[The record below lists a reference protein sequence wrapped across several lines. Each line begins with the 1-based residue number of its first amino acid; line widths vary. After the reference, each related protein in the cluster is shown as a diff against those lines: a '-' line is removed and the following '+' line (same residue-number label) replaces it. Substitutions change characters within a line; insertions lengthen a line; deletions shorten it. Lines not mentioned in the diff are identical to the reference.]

1 MTTKIGY
8 SNRDEMIKEL
18 RLRLGDGMVDVEL
31 DREHYDAAV
40 NLAISRYRQL
50 SSGATEESN
59 LFIATKAGVNT
70 YTLPDEVIE
79 VQRIYRRG
87 IGTNSAGGT
96 NFDPFDVAFNNM
108 YMLQAGSLGG
118 LALFDAFAIYKEG
131 IERIFGS
138 QYNFR
143 WNRNTKELTI
153 LRNVNHEEDVAVGIY
168 NLVPESILLADIY
181 ASPWLSSYAL
191 AQCKL
196 MLGRAYIKY
205 SSGLPGAGGAITL
218 AGNELLAEGK
228 EEVEKLELA
237 IHNMEEGNSPLGFII
252 G

>member
-1 MTTKIGY
+1 
-8 SNRDEMIKEL
+8 MIKEL